1 MKILKLN
8 KVYLYLELDNGNVL
22 CINEADS
29 GTIHIT
35 NATASDSLD
44 DVGGLGLAIC
54 PISESSI
61 SITPEG

>member
-1 MKILKLN
+1 MKILKSSE
-8 KVYLYLELDNGNVL
+8 VYLYLELANGNVL

-35 NATASDSLD
+35 NATAFDSVD
-44 DVGGLGLAIC
+44 DVGGMGLSIC